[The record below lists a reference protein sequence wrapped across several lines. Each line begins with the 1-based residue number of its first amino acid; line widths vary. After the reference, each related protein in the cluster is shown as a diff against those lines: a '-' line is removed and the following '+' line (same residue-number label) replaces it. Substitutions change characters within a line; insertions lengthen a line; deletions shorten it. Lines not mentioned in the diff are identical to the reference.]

1 MPKFNAQ
8 FTKTFELE
16 IEADDMKA
24 AEAITTRFI
33 AQFPAGTVRRLSIH
47 PEGYVEPVTQ
57 AVTGVVDMAAER
69 NTRLAMNVAKL
80 TGQEP
85 PEAA

>member
-1 MPKFNAQ
+1 MTKFNAQ
-8 FTKTFELE
+8 FIKTFELE
-16 IEADDMKA
+16 IEADDLKA

-47 PEGYVEPVTQ
+47 PEGYVEKPEEPNTADLNEKRNAGL
-57 AVTGVVDMAAER
+57 AVRVRDITGD
-69 NTRLAMNVAKL
+69 
-80 TGQEP
+80 